1 MVRLSFQ
8 EGCVVVE
15 LGDGGLAPRH
25 ESQLAHWGFRLD
37 RSLNWFE
44 LHTERPEDVAH
55 KVTDYFQKH
64 AVCHEVSTDVEH
76 LLTSRRAAMSILADA
91 MRNGGSLK
99 SGHFNKAMSQDFAVF
114 VRDNV
119 RRQLKDHQFK
129 AALHLLS
136 VQNGANFS
144 VPGSGKTT
152 VVLAVFHR
160 LRCLGEVDSLLVVGP
175 PSCFWP
181 WRNEYEQVL
190 GTKPKYEV
198 LAGGDVD
205 ERRSKYHIMRETAS
219 DLYLTTFQ
227 TLQHDSEQVQQMLR
241 CQGVRFYLVID
252 EAHYIKQIDGVW
264 ASTVLHVAPYVAR
277 RCILTGT
284 PFPKSYLDAFNL
296 FDFLWPHHSPLPE
309 QRRHRIQLLME
320 QKRYADI
327 ANELDSAIGP
337 LFYRVRKDDLGLA
350 AQYSHVVP
358 VPMNKYER
366 FLYDSVLDR
375 IRDLAK
381 SDYFRN
387 IDLLLRLRRGRMM
400 RLRQCVS
407 YIRLLRTASIEY
419 AEDILPDDPSLADII
434 KHYDTL
440 EKPGKLETLISLVG
454 NLRDQG
460 RKVVIWSTFVETL
473 KLIQATMRKCGHR
486 AHLIYGATPTEKES
500 IDQELTRE
508 RMISEFVDKNSGIDI
523 LVANPAACAES
534 ISLHK
539 TCSNAIYYDLSYNSA
554 QYIQSMDRIHRVG
567 GSEDTP
573 AHYHFLQYTDSI
585 DRDILSNV
593 RTKADNM
600 AALIDRDY
608 PIYSLD
614 MFAED
619 EELEAYERL
628 FGK

>member
-1 MVRLSFQ
+1 MIRLSLR
-8 EGCVVVE
+8 EGCIVVE
-15 LGDGGLAPRH
+15 LGDVALAPRH
-25 ESQLAHWGFRLD
+25 ESQLVHWGFRFD
-37 RSLNWFE
+37 HSFNWFD
-44 LHTERPEDVAH
+44 LGTERPEDVAQ

-64 AVCHEVSTDVEH
+64 AVSYEVSTDVDR
-76 LLTSRRAAMSILADA
+76 LLTSHRAAMSVLADA

-99 SGHFNKAMSQDFAVF
+99 SGHPNKAMSRDLAMFL
-114 VRDNV
+114 RDNV
-119 RRQLKDHQFK
+119 KRQLKDHQFK
-129 AALHLLS
+129 AALHLLG

-152 VVLAVFHR
+152 VVLVVFHR

-181 WRNEYEQVL
+181 WRAEYEQVL
-190 GTKPKYEV
+190 GTKPRCEI

-205 ERRSKYHIMRETAS
+205 ERHSKYHVTRETAC

-227 TLQHDSEQVQQMLR
+227 TLQRDCGRVQQMLR
-241 CQGVRFYLVID
+241 HQGVRFYMVID
-252 EAHYIKQIDGVW
+252 EAHYVKQIDGAW
-264 ASTVLHVAPYVAR
+264 ANAVLNVAPHVAR

-284 PFPKSYLDAFNL
+284 PFPKSYVDAFNL
-296 FDFLWPHHSPLPE
+296 FDFLWPQRSPLPE
-309 QRRHRIQLLME
+309 HTKHQIQLLME
-320 QKRYADI
+320 QKRYTDV
-327 ANELDSAIGP
+327 ANELDSAIGS

-350 AQYSHVVP
+350 AQHCHIVP
-358 VPMNKYER
+358 VAMNKYEK

-375 IRDLAK
+375 IKDLSR

-387 IDLLLRLRRGRMM
+387 VDLVLRLRRGRMM

-407 YIRLLRTASIEY
+407 YIRLLRTAVSEY
-419 AEDILPDDPSLADII
+419 AEDILPDDPSLTDVI
-434 KHYDTL
+434 KHYDKL
-440 EKPGKLETLISLVG
+440 EKPGKIEALVG
-454 NLRDQG
+454 LVEDLRNQG
-460 RKVVIWSTFVETL
+460 QKVVIWSNFIEAL
-473 KLIQATMRKCGHR
+473 RLIRATMRKCGHR
-486 AHLIYGATPTEKES
+486 AHLIYGATPTEKGS
-500 IDQELTRE
+500 IGQELTRE
-508 RMISEFVDKNSGIDI
+508 KMIGEFVDRDSGIDI

-567 GSEDTP
+567 GSEHTP
-573 AHYHFLQYTDSI
+573 AHYYFLQYNDSI

-593 RTKADNM
+593 RSKADNM